1 MWPSISF
8 ARVETRLRDHGLMN
22 MPTDLASRFSRKF
35 SPGVNGILRQI
46 KRLSHFGVSSEW
58 LHGD

>member
-1 MWPSISF
+1 MCSSV
-8 ARVETRLRDHGLMN
+8 ARIEADRLVEILQRTVKV
-22 MPTDLASRFSRKF
+22 AFKRKF

>member
-1 MWPSISF
+1 
-8 ARVETRLRDHGLMN
+8 
-22 MPTDLASRFSRKF
+22 
-35 SPGVNGILRQI
+35 VNGILRQI